1 MRHLAG
7 GKAARALTGTH
18 TTWQLPTSSPVP
30 FSIHGA
36 QGVEPEARL
45 KANLRFAPAQGTGDE
60 VGSYH
65 FVRTAVGTSGF
76 IPSRPTAGPCHR
88 HPRKPA
94 ASRPAKKPRCTPHP
108 HALPAPRFP
117 GGL

>member
-30 FSIHGA
+30 FSIDGA

-60 VGSYH
+60 VSSCHQRLVCCSGRVMPLFGDLKASFAH
-65 FVRTAVGTSGF
+65 FF
-76 IPSRPTAGPCHR
+76 HKAGGR
-88 HPRKPA
+88 D
-94 ASRPAKKPRCTPHP
+94 
-108 HALPAPRFP
+108 
-117 GGL
+117 GLF